1 MDIKS
6 VEARSMNMSHIRG
19 KDTTIETEVRRYLFS
34 KGFRFRKNDKR
45 YPGHPDIVLPKYKTV
60 IFVNG
65 CFWHRHPGCKYAYTP
80 KSNIEFWEKKFEKNV
95 SNDKRDKELLENMG
109 WHVIIVWECELK
121 TEERR
126 KQRLERL
133 EAEIRSQQVNTEKQ

>member
-1 MDIKS
+1 
-6 VEARSMNMSHIRG
+6 MSHIRG

-133 EAEIRSQQVNTEKQ
+133 EAEIRSQQVNTESNKNKGG

>member
-1 MDIKS
+1 
-6 VEARSMNMSHIRG
+6 MSHIRG

-34 KGFRFRKNDKR
+34 NGFRFRKNDKR